1 MYSIKR
7 NLLLGIVV
15 VSCFV
20 MVNIYSSK
28 LASISSSEQAHLYGT
43 EQAYGR
49 HFEESTRVSFSKLRK
64 QGQVSEEQRANR
76 QVTSAK
82 SSALELNH
90 ANEFSSVSGI
100 SQYSA
105 ASRTT
110 YQAAYQKNEQLN
122 NTGNSEGKSLRV
134 EKLRVSSV
142 LNTFTF
148 LFGISIISL
157 VLVGDNQKAE
167 FDEKMLFLSTLI
179 LIDFM
184 FIGGKFTMLL
194 PLIGLAILHARRY
207 LGSHFTPHQE

>member
-15 VSCFV
+15 FICFL
-20 MVNIYSSK
+20 MVNIYSTK

-43 EQAYGR
+43 EKAYGR
-49 HFEESTRVSFSKLRK
+49 HFEESTRVSFSQLREV
-64 QGQVSEEQRANR
+64 GEVSQEQRIVRPVRAVN
-76 QVTSAK
+76 
-82 SSALELNH
+82 SSDIQLNH

-100 SQYSA
+100 SHYSA
-105 ASRTT
+105 ANRTSYKT
-110 YQAAYQKNEQLN
+110 AYQQSNREIN
-122 NTGNSEGKSLRV
+122 RGNPQTKSIRV

-157 VLVGDNQKAE
+157 VLVGENQKAE

-179 LIDFM
+179 IINFV
-184 FIGGKFTMLL
+184 FIGGQFTMLL
-194 PLIGLAILHARRY
+194 PLVGLAVLHARRY
-207 LGSHFTPHQE
+207 LGTHFTPHEE